1 MSNSSSNKINK
12 RLQNTE
18 SNLKKSISGT
28 NNKNIKN
35 NGTKSSLF
43 DKFTNLSDSFKN
55 NFKSNKNNKPNLNNN
70 LSNNTNNNSKDASAF
85 DNMNVL
91 IVLLCITVFFIVYGV
106 YLYLRET
113 KYHNNS
119 TFYGEDLTSYKPLFK
134 LNTDKIDKCI
144 ERCNKDVQ
152 CDGVTF
158 NREIMNCVGS
168 EKGILRQDS
177 EKYVSWLKKKK
188 NNKNKKVHT
197 ITGLIKSQT
206 LIKQSEIPLPK
217 NPNAFNY
224 SFYLYINDFYHN
236 HGKWRHVFHKGTEI
250 IESNTHN
257 WEDILRNYPD
267 QGIGVWLSPFNNNMR
282 IALTTRTTNLK
293 KNYKVHKHPFE
304 QKYKE
309 SDYDKEKNCP
319 KNVEIYISD
328 KTNNPHADMNRYGIK
343 KIRALNNDEIVYEK
357 NLEFIDIHN
366 MPIKKLT
373 HFSINLIDTNLEIYM
388 NGKITN
394 SFSLQGYP
402 LVNEGHFYSKYPT
415 TFDGSIVDLKFSP
428 NSINIKD
435 VTEIISNTDNVSEAF
450 KK

>member
-18 SNLKKSISGT
+18 SNLKKLINKT
-28 NNKNIKN
+28 NKINNTNVKN

-43 DKFTNLSDSFKN
+43 DKFTNLTDSFKN
-55 NFKSNKNNKPNLNNN
+55 NFKSNKNNKPSLNNN
-70 LSNNTNNNSKDASAF
+70 LSNNNTKDASVF
-85 DNMNVL
+85 DNMNIL
-91 IVLLCITVFFIVYGV
+91 IVLLSITIFFIVYGV

-144 ERCNKDVQ
+144 DRCNKDVQ

-158 NREIMNCVGS
+158 NRELMNCVGT
-168 EKGILRQDS
+168 EKGVLRQDS
-177 EKYVSWLKKKK
+177 EKYVSWIKK
-188 NNKNKKVHT
+188 NNKKKNTKVHT
-197 ITGLIKSQT
+197 LTGLIKSQT
-206 LIKQSEIPLPK
+206 LINQSEIPLPK
-217 NPNAFNY
+217 NPNTFNY

-250 IESNTHN
+250 IESDTHN
-257 WEDILRNYPD
+257 WEDIIRNYPD

-282 IALTTRTTNLK
+282 IAITTRTTNLK
-293 KNYKVHKHPFE
+293 NNYKVHNHAFE
-304 QKYKE
+304 QKYKD
-309 SDYDKEKNCP
+309 SDYNNEKNCP

-328 KTNNPHADMNRYGIK
+328 KTNNPQADMNRFGIK
-343 KIRALNNDEIVYEK
+343 KIKAYSNDEIVYEK
-357 NLEFIDIHN
+357 NLEFIDIYN
-366 MPIKKLT
+366 LPIKKLT

-388 NGKITN
+388 DGKISKT
-394 SFSLQGYP
+394 FSLQGLP
-402 LVNEGHFYSKYPT
+402 LVNEGHFYAKYPIS
-415 TFDGSIVDLKFSP
+415 FDGTIVDLKFSP
-428 NSINIKD
+428 NSISIKD
-435 VTEIISNTDNVSEAF
+435 VSEIISSTSNVSDAF